1 MSKHKIE
8 PTHPGEHLAEY
19 LAELGLTQ
27 YRLAKSIGVPARR
40 INEIVQGKR
49 AVTADTALRLGRYF
63 GQSPQFWMNL
73 QAQHDLELAQ
83 IALGPRLEKE
93 IEPLAA

>member
-1 MSKHKIE
+1 M
-8 PTHPGEHLAEY
+8 AEY

-27 YRLAKSIGVPARR
+27 YRLAKAIGVPARR

-73 QAQHDLELAQ
+73 QAQYDLERARA
-83 IALGPRLEKE
+83 ALGHRLDRE

>member
-1 MSKHKIE
+1 MAKTRA
-8 PTHPGEHLAEY
+8 THPGEHLAEY

-49 AVTADTALRLGRYF
+49 GVTADTALRLGRYF

-83 IALGPRLEKE
+83 IALGQRLEKE